1 MTMLVLSRKAGERIR
16 VGENITVVV
25 TKIAGNRVTI
35 GIDAPDSMRIV
46 REELPIA
53 DASVAAS
60 PAAETP
66 APESPVGVLLA
77 VTLPASNRPT
87 VESPTVAPQSVN
99 SPTRELVS
107 AGSSASPVSTAPTVL
122 PVTSTRQTGP
132 VHSVTESCSDDAL
145 PTVVATRGGGPR
157 APLAKIVR
165 QRSRPQAVNVAS
177 RVATHNDR
185 ESRLAGAAQRGE
197 TTPSVTEVELSAVQ
211 LLSFA
216 ITTTF

>member
-1 MTMLVLSRKAGERIR
+1 MLVLSRKAGERIR

-53 DASVAAS
+53 DSAVAAS
-60 PAAETP
+60 PPAERAAS
-66 APESPVGVLLA
+66 ESPVGPLPA
-77 VTLPASNRPT
+77 VTLPTSNLPT
-87 VESPTVAPQSVN
+87 VDSPTGESRSVESPACLLASASSDANPAPPS
-99 SPTRELVS
+99 RELPTTSGSQTS
-107 AGSSASPVSTAPTVL
+107 AVNTKS
-122 PVTSTRQTGP
+122 
-132 VHSVTESCSDDAL
+132 ESRSDDSS
-145 PTVVATRGGGPR
+145 PTVVASRVGGPR

-165 QRSRPQAVNVAS
+165 QRNRPQVVNVAS
-177 RVATHNDR
+177 RVPVNSDR
-185 ESRLAGAAQRGE
+185 ESHLAGAAQPGE